1 MLGVLNVLSTKVKWL
16 SFTIVI
22 LIILLGVFF
31 FVPFK
36 QTPPDNTRMILDHET
51 KTYIAPICFE
61 ESIASNFL
69 EETTLKK
76 VKETDYKAS
85 TKCTKEALE
94 GKQTTLFIMLAEK
107 LGIVK
112 SKWDW

>member
-1 MLGVLNVLSTKVKWL
+1 MLSTKIKWL
-16 SFTIVI
+16 SFTIGI
-22 LIILLGVFF
+22 LIILLVVFF

-36 QTPPDNTRMILDHET
+36 QTPPEDTRMILDHET

-61 ESIASNFL
+61 ESNASNFL

-76 VKETDYKAS
+76 VKETNYKAN
-85 TKCTKEALE
+85 TNCTKEALE
-94 GKQTTLFIMLAEK
+94 GKQATLFHIIVEK

>member
-1 MLGVLNVLSTKVKWL
+1 MSTKIKWLKWL
-16 SFTIVI
+16 SFLIVI
-22 LIILLGVFF
+22 LIIILGVFF

-36 QTPPDNTRMILDHET
+36 QTPSDDTRMILDHRT

-61 ESIASNFL
+61 QSIASNWL

-76 VKETDYKAS
+76 VKKTYYEPN

-94 GKQTTLFIMLAEK
+94 GKQTTLFLMLAEK
-107 LGIVK
+107 FGIVE

>member
-1 MLGVLNVLSTKVKWL
+1 VLSTKVKMLKRL
-16 SFTIVI
+16 SFSLVI
-22 LIILLGVFF
+22 LIIVLGVFF
-31 FVPFK
+31 YVPIN
-36 QTPPDNTRMILDHET
+36 QTPSDDTRMILDHRT

-76 VKETDYKAS
+76 VKETDYEAN
-85 TKCTKEALE
+85 TKCTEEALK
-94 GKQTTLFIMLAEK
+94 GKKSTLFIMLAEK
-107 LGIVK
+107 LGIVE